1 MPENRWL
8 LKEEPDN
15 YHFDRLLEDGS
26 TAWSGVRNN
35 WAQKNMR
42 RARKGDSV
50 LYYHTGRERSVV
62 GIARVASDPYPD
74 PGDESLVVF
83 DVQPVKKLDR
93 PVTLAEIKQLD
104 CFSESP
110 LVRMGRLSVVP
121 ITDAQWKAVEELARQ
136 SR

>member
-15 YHFDRLLEDGS
+15 YAFDRLLEDGS
-26 TAWSGVRNN
+26 TAWVGVRNN

-42 RARKGDSV
+42 QAREGDAV

-62 GIARVASDPYPD
+62 GIARIASDPYPD
-74 PGDESLVVF
+74 PDDDSLVVF
-83 DVQPVKKLDR
+83 DVEPVEKLDR
-93 PVTLAEIKQLD
+93 PVTLAEIKQED
-104 CFSESP
+104 SFADSP

-121 ITDAQWKAVEELARQ
+121 VTEEQWKTVQRLAREG
-136 SR
+136 